1 MYYFWLGWGF
11 LFVCIFLL
19 LPLLLSEL
27 TLLKVN
33 VACVLAE
40 NVLWKKSLFIP
51 LLKISFKKSKK
62 YNVFSCQ
69 SLNLC
74 ISPSLSNLLILM
86 HGKKSL
92 EPVSFVALYWKII
105 LAFSRVNFRVTN
117 GRVKPAC
124 DLQSIRRRFSDF
136 SHQSGIS
143 SVQLSMN
150 SLSKP
155 AVCPKWRNLPV
166 LRLLTS
172 LFWTSNRL

>member
-33 VACVLAE
+33 VACVPAE

-124 DLQSIRRRFSDF
+124 GLQSIRRRFSDF
-136 SHQSGIS
+136 FSPVWNFVCPALYEFSFKACC
-143 SVQLSMN
+143 
-150 SLSKP
+150 LSKVEKSP
-155 AVCPKWRNLPV
+155 CFKTVNKPV
-166 LRLLTS
+166 L
-172 LFWTSNRL
+172 NI